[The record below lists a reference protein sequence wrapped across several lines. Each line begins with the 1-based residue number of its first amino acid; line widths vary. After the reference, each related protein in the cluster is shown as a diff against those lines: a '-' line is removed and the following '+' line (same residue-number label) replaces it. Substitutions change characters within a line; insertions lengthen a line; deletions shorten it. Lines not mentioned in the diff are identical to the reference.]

1 MNPLS
6 ITGCAGWIEC
16 GVDRCQAE
24 CEAVTVSEGHVV
36 LCSSSFAGISLSPST
51 KALPYAIA
59 DSPGKDDHNGGS
71 ELKWSVD
78 DA

>member
-16 GVDRCQAE
+16 GVNRRQAK

-36 LCSSSFAGISLSPST
+36 LCWDLPFSFDEGSSLCNCGFSG
-51 KALPYAIA
+51 
-59 DSPGKDDHNGGS
+59 
-71 ELKWSVD
+71 
-78 DA
+78 